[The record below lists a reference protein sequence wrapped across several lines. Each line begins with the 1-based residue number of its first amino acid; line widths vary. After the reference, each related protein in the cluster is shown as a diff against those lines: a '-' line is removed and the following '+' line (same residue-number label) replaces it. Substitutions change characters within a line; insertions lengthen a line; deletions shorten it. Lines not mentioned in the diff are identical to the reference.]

1 MRYKATFLT
10 GFAAGY
16 VLGSKAGRARYEQI
30 MTQFR
35 SFTGKPEVQQVTETA
50 KTEASDLLGT
60 AKRVVTNTFAG
71 KDVTDKVTVGAG
83 YGTGNGAGSP
93 DVSIRV

>member
-1 MRYKATFLT
+1 MRYKATFVT

-30 MTQFR
+30 VKQWRALMGR
-35 SFTGKPEVQQVTETA
+35 PEVHEAAETA
-50 KTEASDLLGT
+50 KHEASDLLGT

-71 KDVTDKVTVGAG
+71 KDVTDQVHTDSLSV
-83 YGTGNGAGSP
+83 
-93 DVSIRV
+93 RV

>member
-1 MRYKATFLT
+1 MRYKATFVI
-10 GFAAGY
+10 GFGAGY

-30 MTQFR
+30 MKQWR
-35 SFTGKPEVQQVTETA
+35 GLMGKPEVQQAADTA
-50 KTEASDLLGT
+50 KHEASDLLGT

-71 KDVTDKVTVGAG
+71 KDVTDKVGAHA
-83 YGTGNGAGSP
+83 GTATAGHP

>member
-16 VLGSKAGRARYEQI
+16 VLGAKAGRERYEQI
-30 MTQFR
+30 RRQWQ
-35 SFTGKPEVQQVTETA
+35 SLLGKPEVQHAKETA
-50 KTEASDLLGT
+50 MHEAGDLLGT
-60 AKRVVTNTFAG
+60 AKRVVTDTFAG
-71 KDVTDKVTVGAG
+71 KDVTDKVT
-83 YGTGNGAGSP
+83 TRP

>member
-1 MRYKATFLT
+1 MRKVTFLT

-16 VLGSKAGRARYEQI
+16 VLGAKAGRARYEQI
-30 MTQFR
+30 VTQFR
-35 SFTGKPEVQQVTETA
+35 SFVGKPEVQQATDTA
-50 KTEASDLLGT
+50 KSEASDLLGT

-71 KDVTDKVTVGAG
+71 KDVTDKVTV
-83 YGTGNGAGSP
+83 NGATP

>member
-1 MRYKATFLT
+1 MRYKATFVT

-30 MTQFR
+30 RTQFR
-35 SFTGKPEVQQVTETA
+35 ALMGKPEVQHAAEAVKNET
-50 KTEASDLLGT
+50 SDLLGT

-71 KDVTDKVTVGAG
+71 KDVTDKVHA
-83 YGTGNGAGSP
+83 AP
-93 DVSIRV
+93 DMSIRV

>member
-16 VLGSKAGRARYEQI
+16 VLGAKAGRARYEQL
-30 MTQFR
+30 MKTFR
-35 SFTGKPEVQQVTETA
+35 QVMGKPEVQQAAETV
-50 KTEASDLLGT
+50 KQETSDLLGT

-71 KDVTDKVTVGAG
+71 KDVTDTLHS
-83 YGTGNGAGSP
+83 GTSP
-93 DVSIRV
+93 DVSVRV

>member
-1 MRYKATFLT
+1 MRYKATFVA

-30 MTQFR
+30 MKRWR
-35 SFTGKPEVQQVTETA
+35 SFTGRPEVHEAAEAA
-50 KTEASDLLGT
+50 KHEASDLLGT

-71 KDVTDKVTVGAG
+71 KDVTDRVSGG
-83 YGTGNGAGSP
+83 RP

>member
-30 MTQFR
+30 VKQWR
-35 SFTGKPEVQQVTETA
+35 SFIGKPEVRQAAETV
-50 KTEASDLLGT
+50 KHETGDLLGT
-60 AKRVVTNTFAG
+60 AKRVVTDTFAG
-71 KDVTDKVTVGAG
+71 KDVTDQVH
-83 YGTGNGAGSP
+83 SRP
-93 DVSIRV
+93 DVSVRV